1 MPGAAAEPNAARSP
15 TPPPA
20 PPPQPPRPLPRLFAQ
35 IGYAVVSL
43 IVIGGVL
50 ELLAFAG
57 WKIRAAIHPD
67 PNDTNWQRSPGLSSQ
82 PWGPAFVAEERDA
95 TPQMGSYV
103 PYRIWG
109 PLPRSSKFHN
119 TEATPLGWRRRT
131 INTLGADCAGRT
143 PEQIW
148 MFGGSTTYGAGTPDW
163 TTVPSWLSAIL
174 NGEKDRCVEIINFGV
189 EGYISTQELLLL
201 EEALKRGGRPAEVI
215 FYDGFNDA
223 YVGVVNPGDPFAH
236 ATLDRIK
243 RGMENRARN
252 KLAFLDDSYAVKL
265 TRVVIDHFRRKHR
278 GAAESAPA
286 AEPRVAETLA
296 NYEANL
302 ATARLLAGA
311 YHFQVHAF
319 WQPFLFYG
327 EKRLHPFEA
336 GLVRWRNES
345 NGTDWGSRQARVY
358 AAAEA
363 RAASTGAFVFLGHLF
378 DGVTDALYIDGWM
391 HLSPEG
397 NRLVAAA
404 IARTLTAEPAAR

>member
-1 MPGAAAEPNAARSP
+1 MPGAPAEPNAATSP
-15 TPPPA
+15 TGAPA
-20 PPPQPPRPLPRLFAQ
+20 PPPEPPRPLPRLFAQ

-43 IVIGGVL
+43 LVIGGL
-50 ELLAFAG
+50 IELLAFAG
-57 WKIRAAIHPD
+57 WKIRAAVHPD

-82 PWGPAFVAEERDA
+82 PWAAEFVAEERDS
-95 TPQMGSYV
+95 TPPMGSYL

-109 PLPRSSKFHN
+109 PLPRSGKFHN

-131 INTLGADCAGRT
+131 INKLGPDCAGRSA
-143 PEQIW
+143 EQIW

-174 NGEKDRCVEIINFGV
+174 NDGGERCVEVTNFGV
-189 EGYISTQELLLL
+189 EGYVSTQELLLL
-201 EEALKRGGRPAEVI
+201 EEALKRGERPARVI

-223 YVGVVNPGDPFAH
+223 TVGVVDPGDPFAH
-236 ATLDRIK
+236 AGYDRIQ
-243 RGMENRARN
+243 RGVENHTRN
-252 KLAFLDDSYAVKL
+252 KLAFLDESYAVKL
-265 TRVVIDHFRRKHR
+265 TQVVIAHFRRKRH
-278 GAAESAPA
+278 GDADSAP
-286 AEPRVAETLA
+286 PTDGRVAETLA

-302 ATARLLAGA
+302 ATARLLGVA

-327 EKRLHPFEA
+327 QKRLHPFEA
-336 GLVRWRNES
+336 ELVRWRNES
-345 NGTDWGSRQARVY
+345 NGVGWGSRQAHVY

-363 RAASTGAFVFLGHLF
+363 RAASTGAFVFLGRLF

-404 IARTLTAEPAAR
+404 IARALTPGTAAP